1 MRRVLL
7 NLFNTAFFAEF
18 NHILFD
24 SLVKL
29 NVNHQVIKTPEDI
42 DPQSETSYLFYPCF
56 GVNVNGNNVGNGLQF
71 DVTEKIFE
79 QINLENKSAKIFL
92 LFSERIEEIGEPPV
106 IRSPMSDLWNRIE
119 RMKPYLDGLF
129 CFSRY
134 YHNLFKRHDFPS
146 TFLPIGFH
154 PKYGDWEES
163 MTSDGRSIEV
173 LHLGHVAKGDRRYN
187 ILEKVKSMS
196 IDLKYGIDLW
206 ATERNKVLRNTKIVV
221 NLHYDVTGNF
231 EWDRFLLAIH
241 NGCIIVSEKIA
252 DPYPFEPGKHYIE
265 ASPEE
270 LPQVIANTLENYEDI
285 YPELKLSLEEIK
297 KKFSFFESY
306 RKMINIITN

>member
-7 NLFNTAFFAEF
+7 NLFDNTFFAEF

-24 SLVKL
+24 SLEKL
-29 NVNHQVIKTPEDI
+29 NVNHQLIKTPEDI
-42 DPQSETSYLFYPCF
+42 DLQSETSYLFYPCF

-71 DVTEKIFE
+71 DVTEKMFE
-79 QINLENKSAKIFL
+79 QFNLENKSAKIYL
-92 LFSERIEEIGEPPV
+92 LFSERIEEIGEPLV
-106 IRSPMSDLWNRIE
+106 IASPQFDLWKRIE
-119 RMKPYLDGLF
+119 RMKPYLDGIF

-154 PKYGDWEES
+154 AQYGDWEES

-173 LHLGHVAKGDRRYN
+173 LHLGHVAEGDRRYN
-187 ILEKVKSMS
+187 ILEKLKSFG
-196 IDLKYGIDLW
+196 IDLKYGINLW
-206 ATERNKVLRNTKIVV
+206 GTERNKVLRNTKIVV
-221 NLHYDVTGNF
+221 NLHYDVMGEF

-241 NGCIIVSEKIA
+241 NGCMIVSEKIV
-252 DPYPFEPGKHYIE
+252 DPYPFEAGIHYIE
-265 ASPEE
+265 TSPEE

-285 YPELKLSLEEIK
+285 YSEMKESLEEIK
-297 KKFSFFESY
+297 KKFPFFESY
-306 RKMINIITN
+306 KEMIGIITN